1 MKRNFMLLAL
11 ALSLVA
17 ACVAQSGPPE
27 PKSDN
32 QKPAEISKETKTE
45 PSREPITKERIH
57 AGSKFYVAPM
67 GGFETYVIAGLMKK
81 QVPILVVN
89 SRDKADYEITGA
101 SESQK
106 ASWAKMMF
114 MGSQQS
120 HEEAS
125 VVIANIRTGT
135 VVFGYNVNKGNS
147 VRGKQSAAEACA
159 KHIKN
164 NIEGHEQ

>member
-1 MKRNFMLLAL
+1 VKKKMAV
-11 ALSLVA
+11 LSLGLFLFGASA
-17 ACVAQSGPPE
+17 AQVVQA
-27 PKSDN
+27 
-32 QKPAEISKETKTE
+32 TKTE
-45 PSREPITKERIH
+45 SEKAALSKESKPDAASAPAVKERIPS
-57 AGSKFYVAPM
+57 GSKFYVAPM

-81 QVPILVVN
+81 QVPVLVVN
-89 SRDKADYEITGA
+89 SREKADYEITGA

-125 VVIANIRTGT
+125 VVIANIKTGT

-147 VRGKQSAAEACA
+147 VRGRQSAAEACA

-164 NIEGHEQ
+164 SIEGHEQ

>member
-1 MKRNFMLLAL
+1 MQRKIPVLAMVLLL
-11 ALSLVA
+11 FGT
-17 ACVAQSGPPE
+17 CVSQSNSSE
-27 PKSDN
+27 VKNEN
-32 QKPAEISKETKTE
+32 QKLTETSKEAKVE
-45 PSREPITKERIH
+45 PGVLLTKERIR

-125 VVIANIRTGT
+125 VVIANIKTGT

-147 VRGKQSAAEACA
+147 VRGRQSAAEACA